1 MALTLKK
8 SPLSFSFAMLVALWE
23 AGDLTF
29 DEGPFAQRLYNS
41 IWGFQEEQGVSL
53 VALLAKQ
60 PELAEKVLSVLP
72 LYMESLTFDNQ
83 LHINFFKQLQE
94 KGILPVEAFVTAAFE
109 ALLAPRK
116 KPVLDLLC
124 RLIEVLHPSNALLL
138 CNQERMLALLSLGN
152 SSLINFA
159 LPQLRK
165 IAQEKAFDAQAFHDN
180 FFLCANTPRIGKSIL
195 IGLEIVEQLI
205 KQEGTKEG
213 TEGTERLGVFFT
225 ISDEKVQQRV
235 AQLLTTYYSKAV
247 VDAVVLPYRVYLK
260 EKVAAY
266 LAEAG
271 VTPEEDSSA
280 KGNLSEVYPTRT
292 PEPLKTIATWDE
304 LLFAIGDSLREGT
317 TAQLDAIFEAFVSLQ
332 DALPANYAEQIAPY
346 VQQLKERFGIY
357 YQYYGSLYK
366 VLTGEVYKD
375 KYSHY
380 YPKEEHDNFSFL
392 RDKAEEVL
400 TRQASHNTLGFLST
414 PTQQPFY
421 IDPAVLEERLQAYK
435 AAGVSPLAEDVT
447 VAQARCI
454 GAKEAEVY
462 PKYEV
467 KKATVDYYERYQLQF
482 KKHWGAQ
489 TMGENIAYQLSLQP
503 NAIDRLV
510 LRYILPIGVGERAE
524 PLHAA
529 TRVVQLLLQWQ
540 LPVKSGGWL
549 FVATCL
555 IGEKQPLRDM
565 ATDYLLWALG
575 AGVDTTYLAD
585 CTRRLLASKYAPVKR
600 FLEFTD
606 RPLPYAEVKAFTQ
619 AVVQNYKKYVDER
632 DKPSNHKLMLSL

>member
-1 MALTLKK
+1 MRCWWLCGRRGE
-8 SPLSFSFAMLVALWE
+8 LS
-23 AGDLTF
+23 F
-29 DEGPFAQRLYNS
+29 DEGLFARTLYKS
-41 IWGFQEEQGVSL
+41 IWGFRWDSEEEQGASL
-53 VALLAKQ
+53 IALLEKQ

-72 LYMESLTFDNQ
+72 LYMEYLTFDNQ

-94 KGILPVEAFVTAAFE
+94 KDILSVEAFVTAAFE

-138 CNQERMLALLSLGN
+138 RNQERMLALLSLGN
-152 SSLINFA
+152 PSLINFA

-165 IAQEKAFDAQAFHDN
+165 IAQEKAFDAQAFRDN

-195 IGLEIVEQLI
+195 IGLDIVEELI
-205 KQEGTKEG
+205 KHKDEGVEG
-213 TEGTERLGVFFT
+213 AGQLAAFFT

-235 AQLLTTYYSKAV
+235 AQLLTAYYNKAIV
-247 VDAVVLPYRVYLK
+247 AAAVLPYRVYLK
-260 EKVAAY
+260 DKVAAY
-266 LAEAG
+266 LVEAG
-271 VTPEEDSSA
+271 ITAEEGRSTM
-280 KGNLSEVYPTRT
+280 GTLTELYPTHT
-292 PEPLKTIATWDE
+292 PEPLKAITTWDE
-304 LLFAIGDSLREGT
+304 LLLAIGDSLREGMP
-317 TAQLDAIFEAFVSLQ
+317 AQLDAIFEAFVTLQ

-421 IDPAVLEERLQAYK
+421 IDPAVLEARLQAYK
-435 AAGVSPLAEDVT
+435 TAGVSPLAEDVT

-462 PKYEV
+462 PEYEV

-503 NAIDRLV
+503 NAIDRWV
-510 LRYILPIGVGERAE
+510 LSYVLPIGVSERAE

-585 CTRRLLASKYAPVKR
+585 CTGRLLASKYAPVKR

-606 RPLPYAEVKAFTQ
+606 RPLPYDEVKTFIK
-619 AVVQNYKKYVDER
+619 AVVQSYKKYVDEG
-632 DKPSNHKLMLSL
+632 DKPSNHKLMNNL

>member
-1 MALTLKK
+1 
-8 SPLSFSFAMLVALWE
+8 MLVALWE
-23 AGDLTF
+23 AGELTL
-29 DEGPFAQRLYNS
+29 DEGLFAQRLYNS
-41 IWGFQEEQGVSL
+41 IWGFQEEQSASL

-72 LYMESLTFDNQ
+72 LYMEYLTYDNQ

-138 CNQERMLALLSLGN
+138 RNQERMLALLSLGN
-152 SSLINFA
+152 PSLINFA

-165 IAQEKAFDAQAFHDN
+165 IAQEKAFDAQAFRDN
-180 FFLCANTPRIGKSIL
+180 FFLCATISKSVL
-195 IGLEIVEQLI
+195 IGLDIVEQLI

-213 TEGTERLGVFFT
+213 TEGAIGVFFT

-235 AQLLTTYYSKAV
+235 AQLLTTYYSKAM
-247 VDAVVLPYRVYLK
+247 VDAAVLPYRVYLK

-266 LAEAG
+266 LAEAD

-280 KGNLSEVYPTRT
+280 KGNLLEVYPTRT

-304 LLFAIGDSLREGT
+304 LLFAIGNCLREGT
-317 TAQLDAIFEAFVSLQ
+317 PAQLDAIFEAFIRLQ

-421 IDPAVLEERLQAYK
+421 IDPAVLEARLQAYK
-435 AAGVSPLAEDVT
+435 TAGVSPLAEDVK

-454 GAKEAEVY
+454 GAENEEVY
-462 PKYEV
+462 PQYEEN
-467 KKATVDYYERYQLQF
+467 KATVDYYERYQLQF
-482 KKHWGAQ
+482 KKHWGTQ
-489 TMGENIAYQLSLQP
+489 TMGENIAYQLSMQP
-503 NAIDRLV
+503 NAIDRWV
-510 LRYILPIGVGERAE
+510 LPYVLPIGVGERAE
-524 PLHAA
+524 PLNAA
-529 TRVVQLLLQWQ
+529 TQVMQFLLQWQ
-540 LPVKSGGWL
+540 LPLKSGGWL

-575 AGVDTTYLAD
+575 AGANTSYLAD
-585 CTRRLLASKYAPVKR
+585 CTGRLLASKYAPVKR
-600 FLEFTD
+600 FIEFTD